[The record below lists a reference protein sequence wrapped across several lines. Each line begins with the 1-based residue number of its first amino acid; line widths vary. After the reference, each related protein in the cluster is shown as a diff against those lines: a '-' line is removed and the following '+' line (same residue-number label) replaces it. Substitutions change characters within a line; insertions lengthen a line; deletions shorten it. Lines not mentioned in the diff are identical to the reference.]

1 MEARPPGTASLDGQ
15 PSAFDSWRIWLPG
28 FIAQT
33 MRYGAVG
40 VAASLIYTAVTIL
53 CREWAGFDPVLA
65 SLSGFLVSAPFSY
78 LGHWAITF
86 SRRHRFLQNLKRF
99 AALSVTSFIVAVP
112 GMGLVADILHWS
124 YLIGIAFSCCVAPL
138 INYTILQLWVFSHRR
153 AR

>member
-1 MEARPPGTASLDGQ
+1 MEARPLGTASLDA
-15 PSAFDSWRIWLPG
+15 PSSAFGSWRLWLPG

-40 VAASLIYTAVTIL
+40 VVASAIYTAITVF
-53 CREWAGFDPVLA
+53 CREWAGFDPMLA
-65 SLSGFLVSAPFSY
+65 SLAGFVVSAPCSY

-86 SRRHRFLQNLKRF
+86 GRRHGFRQNLQRF

-124 YLIGIAFSCCVAPL
+124 YLIGIAFSCFIAPL

-153 AR
+153 AL